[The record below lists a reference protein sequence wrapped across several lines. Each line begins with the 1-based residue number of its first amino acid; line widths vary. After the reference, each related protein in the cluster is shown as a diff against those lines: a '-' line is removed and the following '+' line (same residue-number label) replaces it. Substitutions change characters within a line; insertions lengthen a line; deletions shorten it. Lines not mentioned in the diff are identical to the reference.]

1 MSKRILSIVLFMT
14 LSFPTVRNLSSL
26 LDYAVRYDH
35 YKTVLC
41 ENKERP
47 ELKCNGKCQLA
58 LEQKEQDQPQ
68 IPTLETVLELD
79 PMRASVQPLDISW
92 WISISEQ
99 EVNEVTYYSS
109 LWKDWHAKIPVPPPR
124 KVG

>member
-1 MSKRILSIVLFMT
+1 MT
-14 LSFPTVRNLSSL
+14 LLFPTVCNLSSL

-35 YKTVLC
+35 YKSVLC

-58 LEQKEQDQPQ
+58 LEQKEQDQQQ

-79 PMRASVQPLDISW
+79 PMRASVQPLDISR
-92 WISISEQ
+92 WIFFSEQ
-99 EVNEVTYYSS
+99 KMIEVTYYSS
-109 LWKDWHAKIPVPPPR
+109 VWKDWYAKIPVPPPR

>member
-79 PMRASVQPLDISW
+79 PMRASFQPLDISW

-99 EVNEVTYYSS
+99 EVNEDAYYSS
-109 LWKDWHAKIPVPPPR
+109 VWKDWHAKIPVPPPR